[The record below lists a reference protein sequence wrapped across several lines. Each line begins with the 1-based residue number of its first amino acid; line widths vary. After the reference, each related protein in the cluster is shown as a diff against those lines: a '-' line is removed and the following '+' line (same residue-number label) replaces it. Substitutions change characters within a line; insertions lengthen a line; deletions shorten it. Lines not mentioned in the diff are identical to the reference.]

1 MNTLGGVIAL
11 LSGNQ
16 ITFTFTDDG
25 LVIYRLLGSSL
36 SPLEEWNTG
45 GLLERSPL
53 FFLLAFTILAVGYLA
68 WRHDSPHPHGKR
80 HFPKHVP
87 RY

>member
-25 LVIYRLLGSSL
+25 LVIYRLLGASL

-45 GLLERSPL
+45 VFLDRSPL
-53 FFLLAFTILAVGYLA
+53 LFLLAFTVLAVGYLA
-68 WRHDSPHPHGKR
+68 WHHDTPQPHNKR
-80 HFPKHVP
+80 HLTKHIP